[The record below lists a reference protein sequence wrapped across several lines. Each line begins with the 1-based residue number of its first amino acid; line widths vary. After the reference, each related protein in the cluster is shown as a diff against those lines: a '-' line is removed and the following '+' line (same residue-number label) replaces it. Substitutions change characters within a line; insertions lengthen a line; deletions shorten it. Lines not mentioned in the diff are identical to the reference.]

1 MASPHFR
8 ADRSTA
14 LHRPELGTKRTCQ
27 HCGARF
33 YDLSREPIVCPK
45 CAHEHTAEMFNRMRR
60 ARPAA
65 EAAARSGPKREVDE
79 DVVVADG
86 DDVELEGEDAVE
98 EEEAEFEDASE
109 LGEDEEDMAE
119 VIDTLDEAEPDED
132 VR

>member
-1 MASPHFR
+1 M
-8 ADRSTA
+8 A

-33 YDLSREPIVCPK
+33 YDLGRDPIVCPK
-45 CAHEHTAEMFNRMRR
+45 CEHEHTAEMFNRMKR

-65 EAAARSGPKREVDE
+65 EAAARNAPKREAEDE
-79 DVVVADG
+79 VVAG
-86 DDVELEGEDAVE
+86 DGEDLDLAVEEAAE

-109 LGEDEEDMAE
+109 LGEDEEDMAQ
-119 VIDTLDEAEPDED
+119 VIDTIEEAEPDED